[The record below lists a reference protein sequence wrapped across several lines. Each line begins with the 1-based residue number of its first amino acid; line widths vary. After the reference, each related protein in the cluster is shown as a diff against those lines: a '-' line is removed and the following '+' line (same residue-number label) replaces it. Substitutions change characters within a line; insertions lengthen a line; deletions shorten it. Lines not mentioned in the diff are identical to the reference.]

1 MTIQDKS
8 IVGKKGEILPK
19 KPLRDLAGISPGD
32 EVLIEAFKGELIIKK
47 NYSIEEALAMPIIS
61 SGTPESIEK
70 DIEKEILSQEN
81 FKLGR
86 LRKEIEKIL
95 GKWYYSSSKKFLEDA
110 RNGTLSEAEED
121 AIILRNLEEEIDGLE
136 HQKTIWLN

>member
-47 NYSIEEALAMPIIS
+47 IYSIEEALAMPIIS

-81 FKLGR
+81 FTKS
-86 LRKEIEKIL
+86 IP
-95 GKWYYSSSKKFLEDA
+95 S
-110 RNGTLSEAEED
+110 N
-121 AIILRNLEEEIDGLE
+121 
-136 HQKTIWLN
+136 